1 MWLIKLAWKNLWRNR
16 HRTAITMAAVFF
28 AVILATLVS
37 SLQKG
42 VFDNLIRNMV
52 SFYTGYVQVHARG
65 YWDEQVL
72 DNSFEQRAGTEAV
85 LLRNPGVEGL
95 APRLESFA
103 LAASEEVTR
112 GCLLVGMDPEP
123 EDRITRLK
131 EKLVKG
137 RYVSPAD
144 NAALLAQGL
153 ATRLRLGVGDTVVLI
168 GQGYHGAMA
177 AGKYPVQGLL
187 KFGSPDLN
195 ERAVFLPLE
204 AARELYAAPGMLTSY
219 VLSLSEPDEL
229 DAVATGLRGRVDS
242 SYEVMTWEEMMPDV
256 KQHIRTDTA
265 SMSIIIGVLYLLICF
280 GIFGTLLMMMVER
293 RYELGM
299 LVAIG
304 MKKRKLG
311 ALLLVES
318 VFTVLTGCLLGLLT
332 SIPLVYYL
340 NRHPIRIGGEM
351 ARSYERFG
359 FEAVFPTST
368 DASIFWTQGVIVL
381 VLGLVL
387 SLYPVLKV
395 LRLEV
400 VGAMRK

>member
-1 MWLIKLAWKNLWRNR
+1 MWIIKLAWKNLWRNR

-42 VFDNLIRNMV
+42 VFDNLIKNMV

-72 DNSFEQRAGTEAV
+72 DNSFTSEPGTEKA
-85 LLRNPGVEGL
+85 LLHDPRITGL

-103 LAASEEVTR
+103 LASSQEVTR
-112 GCLLVGMDPEP
+112 GCLVVGMDPGP

-131 EKLVKG
+131 EKVVKG
-137 RYVSPAD
+137 SYLAPQD
-144 NAALLAQGL
+144 NALLMAQGL
-153 ATRLRLGVGDTVVLI
+153 AAKLRLEVGDTLVLI

-177 AGKYPVQGLL
+177 AGKYPVRGIL

-195 ERAVFLPLE
+195 DRAVFLPL
-204 AARELYAAPGMLTSY
+204 AAAQELYAAPNLLTSY
-219 VLSLSEPDEL
+219 VLALSEPDEL
-229 DAVATGLRGRVDS
+229 TAVAASLKSRLDS
-242 SYEVMTWEEMMPDV
+242 TWEVMTWEEMMPDV

-293 RYELGM
+293 RYEMGM

-304 MKKRKLG
+304 MKRRKLG
-311 ALLLVES
+311 ALLLIES
-318 VFTVLTGCLLGLLT
+318 VFTVLTGCALGLLC
-332 SIPLVYYL
+332 SVPLVYYL
-340 NRHPIRIGGEM
+340 QQHPIRIGGEM

-359 FEAVFPTST
+359 FEAVFPTAT
-368 DASIFWTQGVIVL
+368 DASIFWTQGAIVL

-387 SLYPVLKV
+387 SLYPVLNV
-395 LRLEV
+395 ARMDV

>member
-1 MWLIKLAWKNLWRNR
+1 MWTLKFAWKNLWRNR

-28 AVILATLVS
+28 AVLLATLVS

-42 VFDNLIRNMV
+42 VFDNLIKNMV
-52 SFYTGYVQVHARG
+52 SFYTGYVQVHAKG
-65 YWDEQVL
+65 YWEEQVL
-72 DNSFEQRAGTEAV
+72 DNSFAPSAGTEASILQDPRV
-85 LLRNPGVEGL
+85 SRL

-103 LAASEEVTR
+103 LASSEAITR
-112 GCLLVGMDPEP
+112 GCLVVGIHPARENG
-123 EDRITRLK
+123 ITRLK

-137 RYVSPAD
+137 HYLNTEDGAV
-144 NAALLAQGL
+144 LLAQGL
-153 ATRLRLGVGDTVVLI
+153 ATRLRLGVGDTLVLI
-168 GQGYHGAMA
+168 GQGYQGAMA

-195 ERAVFLPLE
+195 DRAVFLPL
-204 AARELYAAPGMLTSY
+204 ATAQELYAAPGRLTSY
-219 VLSLSEPDEL
+219 VLSLGEPDAL
-229 DAVATGLRGRVDS
+229 DAVAAVLRSRVDS
-242 SYEVMTWEEMMPDV
+242 TYEVMTWEEMMPDV

-265 SMSIIIGVLYLLICF
+265 SMSIIIGVLYLLITF

-311 ALLLVES
+311 ALLLAEM
-318 VFTVLTGCLLGLLT
+318 VFTVLTGCVLGLLC
-332 SIPLVYYL
+332 SVPLVYYL
-340 NRHPIRIGGEM
+340 KSHPIRIGGEM

-359 FEAVFPTST
+359 FEAIFPTST
-368 DASIFWTQGVIVL
+368 DASIFWSQGTIVL
-381 VLGLVL
+381 LIGLLL
-387 SLYPVLKV
+387 SLYPVGKV
-395 LRLEV
+395 MRMEV

>member
-144 NAALLAQGL
+144 NAVLLAQGL

-256 KQHIRTDTA
+256 KQRIRTDTA